1 MKPLL
6 LTVFLASAAAVAIG
20 QTAPKPT
27 APPAKS
33 IAPAAR
39 TTTATKLP
47 PGIPPVKG
55 IPKTAFTIS
64 LRYQD
69 IKIGTGAVAEP
80 DKLYKV
86 HYTGWRASDG
96 AKFDSSYDH
105 RMPVFDKDHKPVMGA
120 DGKPQLAPAEP
131 LPFPQGRGG
140 TITGFDQG
148 FVGMR
153 VGGKR
158 RLFIPWQLGYGTRAI
173 PDRGPDHPGIPAK
186 SDLIFDVELVD
197 MTDMPAQATR
207 PMMPP
212 GHPAPGAMTPRPA
225 APATP
230 PPATDKPA
238 TPPPAAQPAAPATA
252 TPPPAADKPAT
263 PPPAAQPATPQ
274 QPQTKQ

>member
-6 LTVFLASAAAVAIG
+6 LTVFLVSGVAIAIG

-27 APPAKS
+27 APAAKTS
-33 IAPAAR
+33 APAAR
-39 TTTATKLP
+39 TTTAAKLP
-47 PGIPPVKG
+47 PGIPPVRG
-55 IPKTAFTIS
+55 IPKTIFTIS

-69 IKIGTGAVAEP
+69 IKIGTGAVAAP

-96 AKFDSSYDH
+96 VKFDSSYDH

-120 DGKPQLAPAEP
+120 DGKPKLADAEP

-140 TITGFDQG
+140 AITGFDQG

-158 RLFIPWQLGYGTRAI
+158 RLFIPWQLAYGTRAI

-186 SDLIFDVELVD
+186 SDLIFDVELID
-197 MTDMPAQATR
+197 MADLPPQMTH

-212 GHPAPGAMTPRPA
+212 GHPAPGAMAPKPA
-225 APATP
+225 APS
-230 PPATDKPA
+230 
-238 TPPPAAQPAAPATA
+238 TA

>member
-1 MKPLL
+1 MKHLL
-6 LTVFLASAAAVAIG
+6 LTVFLVSGAAVAIG

-27 APPAKS
+27 APAAKS
-33 IAPAAR
+33 TAPAAR
-39 TTTATKLP
+39 PTTAIKLP
-47 PGIPPVKG
+47 PGVPPVKG
-55 IPKTAFTIS
+55 IPKTIFAVS

-69 IKIGTGAVAEP
+69 IKIGTGPVAEP

-105 RMPVFDKDHKPVMGA
+105 RTPVFDKDHKPVMGP
-120 DGKPQLAPAEP
+120 DGKPQLGDAQP

-140 TITGFDQG
+140 AITGFDKG
-148 FVGMR
+148 FVGMH

-207 PMMPP
+207 PMLPP
-212 GHPAPGAMTPRPA
+212 GHPAPGAMTPRPS
-225 APATP
+225 APPTQSA
-230 PPATDKPA
+230 
-238 TPPPAAQPAAPATA
+238 PAAQPPAPSTA

-263 PPPAAQPATPQ
+263 PPPATQPSTPQ